1 MGEKSYRGHVLLLP
15 YPGQGHINPMLHF
28 SRRLISKG
36 LKVTLVNSI
45 FISNSMNFGSSIGS
59 VHLDVISDGF
69 DNGGFAEAASI
80 DEYLVRLKA
89 AGSRTLADL
98 IKKYSC
104 SSNPVGCLI
113 YEPFLPWALDVAKE
127 HGLYAAAF
135 FTQPCAV
142 DFIYYNIHHKL
153 LTVPVSSTPVSISG
167 LPLLELRDMP
177 SFLNMPKSYPAY
189 FEMVLNQFS
198 NTEKADYIL
207 INTFYKL
214 EKEVVD
220 VMSKVCP
227 VLTIGPTV
235 PSIYLDKRIEDDD
248 DYGLD
253 LYSLDA
259 STSLNW
265 ISTKPPRS
273 VVYVAFGSMAD
284 LSDKQM
290 EELAWGLKR
299 TNFNYLWVVRTSEQA
314 KLPKGFMQDL
324 GDKGLV
330 VNWSPQVKL
339 LRNEAMGCFFTH
351 CGWNSTI
358 EALSLGVPMVAMP
371 QWTDQP
377 PNAKLVEDV
386 WKVGIRVKVNEE
398 GIVTRE
404 EIEYCV
410 NEVMVEERRKEMR
423 RNCEK
428 WRELAVEAISEGG
441 TSDKNIDE
449 FVSKLTSST
458 RH

>member
-1 MGEKSYRGHVLLLP
+1 MV
-15 YPGQGHINPMLHF
+15 
-28 SRRLISKG
+28 
-36 LKVTLVNSI
+36 
-45 FISNSMNFGSSIGS
+45 
-59 VHLDVISDGF
+59 
-69 DNGGFAEAASI
+69 
-80 DEYLVRLKA
+80 
-89 AGSRTLADL
+89 
-98 IKKYSC
+98 C
-104 SSNPVGCLI
+104 
-113 YEPFLPWALDVAKE
+113 
-127 HGLYAAAF
+127 AAAL

-177 SFLNMPKSYPAY
+177 SFLNVPKSYPAY

-235 PSIYLDKRIEDDD
+235 PSMYLDKRIEDDD

-324 GDKGLV
+324 GDKGLL

-339 LRNEAMGCFFTH
+339 LRNEAMGSFFTH

-404 EIEYCV
+404 EIEYCI
-410 NEVMVEERRKEMR
+410 NEVMAGERRKR
-423 RNCEK
+423 
-428 WRELAVEAISEGG
+428 
-441 TSDKNIDE
+441 
-449 FVSKLTSST
+449 
-458 RH
+458 